1 MYFINGE
8 KIYFKSCTEG
18 HTVLNDLLAVY
29 HSPMAANQCYTWHL
43 LGTVGSFK
51 EVLLLFT
58 IKIQL
63 KDHEEKTVLFT

>member
-1 MYFINGE
+1 MHFINRE

-29 HSPMAANQCYTWHL
+29 HSSMAANQYYTWHL

-63 KDHEEKTVLFT
+63 KDQEEKTVLFI

>member
-29 HSPMAANQCYTWHL
+29 HSPMAANQSYTWHL
-43 LGTVGSFK
+43 LGTLGSFK
-51 EVLLLFT
+51 EELMLFM

>member
-1 MYFINGE
+1 MHFINRE

-29 HSPMAANQCYTWHL
+29 HSPMAANQYYTWHL

-58 IKIQL
+58 IKYN
-63 KDHEEKTVLFT
+63 